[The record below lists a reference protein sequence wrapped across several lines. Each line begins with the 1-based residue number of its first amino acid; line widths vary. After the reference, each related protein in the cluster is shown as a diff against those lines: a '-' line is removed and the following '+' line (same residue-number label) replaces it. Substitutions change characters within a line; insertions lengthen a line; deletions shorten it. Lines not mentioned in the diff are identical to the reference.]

1 MDWKAKW
8 ERAAQ
13 ERQQQP
19 QTQPRS
25 YEPATWASPWTVP
38 VTDLP
43 KAEATALFLLRT
55 EIIGL
60 RAWIAEINVPGIT
73 PRCKCSRSPET
84 ASHVVFHCPRYNRE
98 SLQPHILIER
108 LTGCLADQKSA
119 QAIAKWFVR
128 SEALNQFSV
137 AQEIATESLDH
148 YAAFQDLED
157 WDEDMRAKRD
167 YCRIR

>member
-13 ERQQQP
+13 ERQQLP
-19 QTQPRS
+19 QTQLQS
-25 YEPATWASPWTVP
+25 YGPATWASPLIVP
-38 VTDLP
+38 VTDLYNGLL

-55 EIIGL
+55 EVIGL
-60 RAWIAEINVPGIT
+60 RAWLAEINVPGIT
-73 PRCKCSRSPET
+73 PRCECNRSPET

-98 SLQPHILIER
+98 SLRPHILIER
-108 LTGCLADQKSA
+108 LPVCLADQKSA

-128 SEALNQFSV
+128 SGALNQFSV

-148 YAAFQDLED
+148 YAPFPDLED
-157 WDEDMRAKRD
+157 WDEDMRA
-167 YCRIR
+167 